1 MRFCVHFAK
10 YLSCL
15 NKSQRQVV
23 QEKHFDLNINFQKL
37 YYLSDDKKNDS
48 YDHYPELSTADLGDG

>member
-1 MRFCVHFAK
+1 
-10 YLSCL
+10 
-15 NKSQRQVV
+15 V